1 MPMDEL
7 TTEPG
12 AYLLIIEIDA
22 PLALDVPKGTGV
34 VLAPGL
40 YGYCGSAYGP
50 GGIRA
55 RVARHR
61 RPSKTPRW
69 HVDYLTAA
77 GRITAVRAEPGGN
90 ECASMD
96 RLRALPGVSIPAPG
110 FGSSDCRRC
119 PSHLAALPPDFTLP
133 DRGERTE

>member
-1 MPMDEL
+1 MDEL
-7 TTEPG
+7 TPGPG
-12 AYLLIIEIDA
+12 AYLLSIECGA
-22 PLALDVPKGTGV
+22 PLTLDGPKGTGV
-34 VLAPGL
+34 VLARGR

-61 RPSKTPRW
+61 RPSKTRRW
-69 HVDYLTAA
+69 HVDYLTAL

-90 ECASMD
+90 ECALMD
-96 RLRALPGVSIPAPG
+96 RLRAQPGVSIPAPG

-119 PSHLAALPPDFTLP
+119 PSHLAALPPDFSLA
-133 DRGERTE
+133 DRGGRTE